1 MSLSIW
7 DIMAPAFFECL
18 ILVGIHSYLGI
29 HVIKRKVIFVDLAL
43 AQVAALGTTVG
54 FLFGIIPGTVGA
66 YWFSLSFAILG
77 AAIFSL
83 SRFRHEKIPQ
93 EAIIGLV
100 YAIAAA
106 VVILVIDKA
115 PHGAEHIKEL
125 LTGSILWV
133 KWETIAY
140 AAIVY
145 AGIGLF
151 HFIFR
156 KKFLLI
162 SNNPDKAYQEG
173 ISVRFWDFLF
183 YVSFGVVITHSVGT
197 AGVLLVFVF
206 LVVPAITSILI
217 TDVLWKQLV
226 IGWSMGLVV
235 SVLGL
240 YISYIADLPSGPTVV
255 AFYGIMLLIVALTL
269 YVIRSENRGKSLGR
283 ITIGIILTILIFFI
297 IKFMGA
303 VFSENNGHKHETS
316 AVHSDS
322 HLTANDN
329 IDDTNLN
336 DISTMQLDKMTD
348 QDSLEIYFRQSKDQ
362 FRQLDIARRM
372 LAVNTKKG
380 SGFLL
385 ELLRKAEY
393 LYLREEVISEIEI
406 LSHDRFGY
414 DPEKTNAENTHAL
427 EKILW
432 WIEKDF

>member
-1 MSLSIW
+1 MGLSIW

-83 SRFRHEKIPQ
+83 SRLRNEKIPQ
-93 EAIIGLV
+93 EAVIGLV

-162 SNNPDKAYQEG
+162 SNNPEKAYQEG

-183 YVSFGVVITHSVGT
+183 YVSFGLVITHSVGT

-206 LVVPAITSILI
+206 LVVPAITSILL

-235 SVLGL
+235 SVFGL
-240 YISYIADLPSGPTVV
+240 FISYIADLPSGPTVV

-269 YVIRSENRGKSLGR
+269 YVIRAENRGKSLGR
-283 ITIGIILTILIFFI
+283 IAIGLILTIFIFFLI
-297 IKFMGA
+297 SLLGSA
-303 VFSENNGHKHETS
+303 FSEKHGHELEIS
-316 AVHSDS
+316 SVQSDS
-322 HLTANDN
+322 HLSADDN
-329 IDDTNLN
+329 NDDTKLN
-336 DISTMQLDKMTD
+336 EISSTQLGKITD
-348 QDSLEIYFRQSKDQ
+348 QDSLEMYFRHAKDQ
-362 FRQLDIARRM
+362 FQQLDIARRM
-372 LAVNTKKG
+372 VALNTKKG
-380 SGFLL
+380 SGVLL
-385 ELLRKAEY
+385 ELLRNAKY
-393 LYLREEVISEIEI
+393 IYLREEVIREIERV
-406 LSHDRFGY
+406 SHNRFGY
-414 DPEKTNAENTHAL
+414 DPEKTNAQNTLAFK
-427 EKILW
+427 KIER
-432 WIEKDF
+432 WIQK